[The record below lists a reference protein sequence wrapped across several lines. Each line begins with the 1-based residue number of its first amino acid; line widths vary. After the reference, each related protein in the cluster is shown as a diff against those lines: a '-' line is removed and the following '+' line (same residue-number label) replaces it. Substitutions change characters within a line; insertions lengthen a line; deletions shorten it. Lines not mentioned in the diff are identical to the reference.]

1 MIPYPS
7 CREGPT
13 QPGNP
18 IRGDPQPVR
27 INGQRF
33 DRSTTEAR
41 NGIGGMCLAL
51 SCLLIAMSAIGCRS
65 ERPYADVD
73 LDELVSD
80 RPDRPWRPVPD
91 GQSKDSSDASDERAA
106 SQTIDTADLLPEPPP
121 PPPFRGE
128 KTSLLRLIDFAL
140 EHRPDTRAAWER
152 ARVAAAELGIAQG
165 AWYPVIGVEAQFYYA
180 RMIFPANG
188 FALEAD
194 QNALIPQIAL
204 NYLLL
209 DFGRR
214 EADDDA
220 ARAGLFAA
228 NLTFNRALQQTIRE
242 VQVRY
247 FNLDA
252 ALALNEAAQ
261 RNADLA
267 ETVLEMVES
276 QVFVGLATAP
286 DLLLARQ
293 EMAKARFDLEATVA
307 DILSARAGLLTACGV
322 PANLPLE
329 IARITE
335 RDLPEALDYRVEDV
349 IDVTLRDRP
358 DLGAAIENVRRA
370 SAGVRRAEADFLPV
384 VNGFAS
390 VGYEWT
396 EFNTGTDKIVGDNT
410 STDFPSDTVTSPIWN
425 VGVSASWIIFEG
437 YIRDNAVKAAR
448 AERRAAEAEL
458 EALRLRAI
466 GETWDAYFSVQAYRR
481 QYDFG
486 VALVES
492 SEEAFA
498 AVSAAYREGLATITT
513 LVQSERDLQ
522 ESEATFVG
530 ARANLLTAAADLAFA
545 AGVETGRTP
554 IANVPGGGTER

>member
-1 MIPYPS
+1 M
-7 CREGPT
+7 
-13 QPGNP
+13 
-18 IRGDPQPVR
+18 V
-27 INGQRF
+27 
-33 DRSTTEAR
+33 
-41 NGIGGMCLAL
+41 
-51 SCLLIAMSAIGCRS
+51 LLIAMIAMPGCRT

-73 LDELVSD
+73 LDAMVSN
-80 RPDRPWRPVPD
+80 RPDRPWRPDPDAASVQPFDRSDGDDVAEATSNVPD
-91 GQSKDSSDASDERAA
+91 ARASIA
-106 SQTIDTADLLPEPPP
+106 

-128 KTSLLRLIDFAL
+128 TTSLLRLIDFAL
-140 EHRPDTRAAWER
+140 QHRPETRAAWER

-165 AWYPVIGVEAQFYYA
+165 AWYPVIGVEAQFYYT

-194 QNALIPQIAL
+194 QTALIPQVAL

-228 NLTFNRALQQTIRE
+228 NLTFNRALQRTIRE
-242 VQVRY
+242 VQIGY

-252 ALALNEAAQ
+252 ALALNEAAG

-267 ETVLEMVES
+267 EAVLEMVEG
-276 QVFVGLATAP
+276 QLAVGLATAP
-286 DLLLARQ
+286 ELLLARQ
-293 EMAKARFDLEATVA
+293 EMARARFEVEATVA
-307 DILSARAGLLTACGV
+307 KILSARASLLEACGV
-322 PANLPLE
+322 PANLPIK

-335 RDLPEALDYRVEDV
+335 RDLPEALDYRVDDV
-349 IDVTLRDRP
+349 IDVALRDRP
-358 DLGAAIENVRRA
+358 DLGAALENVRRA
-370 SAGVRRAEADFLPV
+370 AAGVRRAEADFLPV
-384 VNGFAS
+384 VNAFAS
-390 VGYEWT
+390 AGYEWT
-396 EFNTGTDKIVGDNT
+396 EFDTGTDKIVPGET
-410 STDFPSDTVTSPIWN
+410 STDFPSDTVTSPVWN
-425 VGVSASWIIFEG
+425 VGLSASWIIFEG
-437 YIRDNAVKAAR
+437 YIRENAVKAAR

-466 GETWDAYFSVQAYRR
+466 GETWDAYFRVQAYRR

-513 LVQSERDLQ
+513 LVQAERDLQ
-522 ESEATFVG
+522 ESQATFVG
-530 ARANLLTAAADLAFA
+530 ARADLLTAAADLAFA

>member
-1 MIPYPS
+1 M
-7 CREGPT
+7 
-13 QPGNP
+13 
-18 IRGDPQPVR
+18 R
-27 INGQRF
+27 INCRRL
-33 DRSTTEAR
+33 DRSVAQGR
-41 NGIGGMCLAL
+41 NGIGGPCLVLL
-51 SCLLIAMSAIGCRS
+51 SLLAAMSAIGCRS

-80 RPDRPWRPVPD
+80 RPDRPWRPSPD
-91 GQSKDSSDASDERAA
+91 EPTGKTAAA
-106 SQTIDTADLLPEPPP
+106 SEDLATSSSTDSTGLHREPPP

-140 EHRPDTRAAWER
+140 EHRPETRAAWER

-165 AWYPVIGVEAQFYYA
+165 AWYPVLGVEAQFYYT

-194 QNALIPQIAL
+194 QVALIPQVAL

-228 NLTFNRALQQTIRE
+228 NLTFNRALQRTIRE
-242 VQVRY
+242 VQVGY
-247 FNLDA
+247 FKLDA

-276 QVFVGLATAP
+276 QVAVGLATAP

-307 DILSARAGLLTACGV
+307 DILASRAGLLEACGV
-322 PANLPLE
+322 PANLPIE

-335 RDLPEALDYRVEDV
+335 RDLPEALDYRVDDV
-349 IDVTLRDRP
+349 IDVALRDRP
-358 DLGAAIENVRRA
+358 DLGAALENVRRA
-370 SAGVRRAEADFLPV
+370 AAGVRRAEADFLPV
-384 VNGFAS
+384 VNAFAS
-390 VGYEWT
+390 AGYEWT
-396 EFNTGTDKIVGDNT
+396 EFDTGTDKIVPGET
-410 STDFPSDTVTSPIWN
+410 STDFPSDTVTSPVWN
-425 VGVSASWIIFEG
+425 VGLSASWIIFEG
-437 YIRDNAVKAAR
+437 YIRENAVKAAR

-466 GETWDAYFSVQAYRR
+466 GETWDAYFRVQAYRR

-513 LVQSERDLQ
+513 LVQAERDLQ
-522 ESEATFVG
+522 ESQATFVG
-530 ARANLLTAAADLAFA
+530 ARADLLTAAADLAFA

-554 IANVPGGGTER
+554 IANVPGAGTER

>member
-1 MIPYPS
+1 MTGD
-7 CREGPT
+7 RHA
-13 QPGNP
+13 
-18 IRGDPQPVR
+18 IRGTHR
-27 INGQRF
+27 TLFGL
-33 DRSTTEAR
+33 
-41 NGIGGMCLAL
+41 LAVL
-51 SCLLIAMSAIGCRS
+51 SLLACRS

-73 LDELVSD
+73 LDALVSD
-80 RPDRPWRPVPD
+80 RPDQPWRPTPD
-91 GQSKDSSDASDERAA
+91 DQAVHPFDRSDDRESTESNSAYGLPLDS
-106 SQTIDTADLLPEPPP
+106 IP

-128 KTSLLRLIDFAL
+128 QTSLLRLIDFAL

-165 AWYPVIGVEAQFYYA
+165 AWYPVLGVEAQFYYS

-188 FALEAD
+188 FALETD
-194 QNALIPQIAL
+194 QTALIPQVAL

-228 NLTFNRALQQTIRE
+228 NLTFNRALQQTVRN
-242 VQVRY
+242 VQIGY

-252 ALALNEAAQ
+252 ALALNEAAK

-276 QVFVGLATAP
+276 QIAVGLATAP

-293 EMAKARFDLEATVA
+293 EMAQARFDLEATVA
-307 DILSARAGLLTACGV
+307 DIFSARGDLLEACGV
-322 PANLPLE
+322 PANLPIE
-329 IARITE
+329 IARITD
-335 RDLPEALDYRVEDV
+335 RDLPEALEYRVDDV
-349 IDVTLRDRP
+349 INVALRGRP
-358 DLGAAIENVRRA
+358 DLGAAIEDVRRA

-384 VNGFAS
+384 VNAFAS
-390 VGYEWT
+390 AGYEWT
-396 EFNTGTDKIVGDNT
+396 EFNTGTDKPISPNT
-410 STDFPSDTVTSPIWN
+410 GTDFPSDTTASPVWN
-425 VGVSASWIIFEG
+425 VGISASWIIFEG
-437 YIRDNAVKAAR
+437 YIRENAVKAAR
-448 AERRAAEAEL
+448 AQRRAAEAEL

-466 GETWDAYFSVQAYRR
+466 GETWNAYFRVQAYRR

-522 ESEATFVG
+522 ESQATFVG
-530 ARANLLTAAADLAFA
+530 TRADLLIAAADLAFA
-545 AGVETGRTP
+545 AGMETGRTP
-554 IANVPGGGTER
+554 MTRIPGDGTER